1 MFLRYNLFGFIWL
14 IIIFLLGLTPGESM
28 PETNLWDMLSF
39 DKLAHFAIFAILTV
53 LWIIGLTKQYAYM
66 SLRFNAEKVAVIG
79 SIAVSLLLELFQAFI
94 PGRSFEYYDMLAN
107 TLGVFLGLGSFYL
120 VYKTA

>member
-1 MFLRYNLFGFIWL
+1 
-14 IIIFLLGLTPGESM
+14 
-28 PETNLWDMLSF
+28 MLSF

-53 LWIIGLTKQYAYM
+53 LWIIGLTKQYTYM

-79 SIAVSLLLELFQAFI
+79 SIAVSLLMELFQAFI
-94 PGRSFEYYDMLAN
+94 PGRTFEYYDMLAN